1 MNILNH
7 MTRSALGL
15 LLGGSLVV
23 VSLLKAAD
31 SVPTPTP
38 SPIPTLKLNDG
49 RIFHNVQVRKD
60 EDTGLV
66 VRADEGLLKI
76 PKASLPPDLAAAY
89 PIRQAVAKGDMVMQP
104 FNPNGPQLSPYQPA
118 PGPKTGL
125 KPTPTPTPKGVY
137 KGCAIV
143 SFVPKAFQSSAGC
156 VEIVIRNDTDEPVVI
171 APGEIVCVT
180 TNGARRLGRFFVI
193 DGDTPQVRRTE
204 TIPAH
209 GDIHD
214 ILTFTNEAIDI
225 SYVLWAR

>member
-1 MNILNH
+1 MNILSH
-7 MTRSALGL
+7 LVRPALGL
-15 LLGGSLVV
+15 LFCGCLVV
-23 VSLLKAAD
+23 TALRLPAD
-31 SVPTPTP
+31 NAPTPTP

-49 RIFHNVQVRKD
+49 RVFHNVQVRKD

-66 VRADEGLLKI
+66 IRADEGLLKI
-76 PKASLPPDLAAAY
+76 SKASLPPALAAAY
-89 PIRQAVAKGDMVMQP
+89 PVRQPVEKADTVMQP
-104 FNPNGPQLSPYQPA
+104 FNPNGPQMSPYQPN
-118 PGPKTGL
+118 PGPKSSL
-125 KPTPTPTPKGVY
+125 KPTPTPPAKGVY
-137 KGCAIV
+137 KGCSIV
-143 SFVPKAFQSSAGC
+143 SFVPKAFQTSEGC

-180 TNGARRLGRFFVI
+180 TNGLHRLGRFFVI